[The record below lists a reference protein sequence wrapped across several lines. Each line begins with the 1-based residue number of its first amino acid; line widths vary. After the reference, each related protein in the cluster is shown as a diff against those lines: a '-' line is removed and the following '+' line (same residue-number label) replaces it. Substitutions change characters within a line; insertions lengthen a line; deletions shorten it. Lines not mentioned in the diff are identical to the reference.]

1 MNAARAKV
9 EREGQC
15 RVCGA
20 PAAVCDA
27 AHLWDRSLGGTGFD
41 DEDLC
46 VPLCSTI
53 KGGTGCH
60 DLYDAHQLDLRP
72 YVTVDEAVAVV
83 RAAKTIERAR
93 NRLAGPGAA
102 APERVSGYGPFNA

>member
-1 MNAARAKV
+1 MNPGRAKV

-27 AHLWDRSLGGTGFD
+27 AHLWDRGTAGGDFN
-41 DEDLC
+41 EPDLI

-53 KGGTGCH
+53 KGGGGCH
-60 DLYDAHQLDLRP
+60 DDYDAHRLDLRG
-72 YVTVDEAVAVV
+72 YVTIDEAVAAV
-83 RAAKTIERAR
+83 RAAGSIERAR
-93 NRLAGPGAA
+93 NRLAGLKP
-102 APERVSGYGPFNA
+102 APQRASGYGPFDA